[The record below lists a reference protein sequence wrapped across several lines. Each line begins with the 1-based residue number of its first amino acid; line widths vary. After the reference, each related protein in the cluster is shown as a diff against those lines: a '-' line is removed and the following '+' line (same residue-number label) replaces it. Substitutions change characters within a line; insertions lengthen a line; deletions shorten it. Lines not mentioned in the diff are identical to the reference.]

1 MWFHTCLEFSV
12 AGSMGTRES
21 LGLAEAS
28 QAEKHKVQ
36 LEGDHALQEQRESDW
51 RGPLPQTDVF
61 WLLYTHAQMY
71 TLTYATQISLTYT
84 HSCTQAKRV
93 YTTNRRIN

>member
-51 RGPLPQTDVF
+51 RGPFPQTDLF
-61 WLLYTHAQMY
+61 WLLYTQMY
-71 TLTYATQISLTYT
+71 TLTHATQISLTYT